1 MSEKVYR
8 SELTPVSFLRR
19 SAYMFPEKTAVVYG
33 GRRYSYSELEERVN
47 RLASRLRDSGLE
59 KGERVAFLCPNTPPM
74 LEGHFAVPA
83 AGLVLVAINTRLGRD
98 EVTYI
103 VEHSGAKMV
112 FVDAELE
119 ALLDDVDSEV
129 ERVRIDDTGEPG
141 DPYEDYLAEGSPEP
155 VESVLEDEEETISIN
170 YTSGTTGRPKGV
182 MYTHRGAYLSALG
195 NAIEIGMG
203 YETRYFWTLPMFHC
217 NGWTYPWAVTAVA
230 ATHVCL
236 RKVEPPRIWELFE
249 EESITHYC
257 AAPTVQIGIVNEDA
271 AHQLETPVIAAIAGA
286 PPSPTLLGGLLDLNI
301 RPMHIYGLTETYGPI
316 TTSGVHPEWEDLD
329 MEERARRMA
338 RQGQGYCTS
347 DLVRVVDENMQDVER
362 DGETMGEIVMH
373 GNMVAKGY
381 FENEEATEEAFEGGW
396 YHSGDVAVWHPDG
409 YIEIRDRDKDIII
422 SGGENIS
429 TIEVEQAVSRHPAV
443 MEAAVVAIPDE
454 KWGERPKAFVV
465 LKKDQEATEE
475 EIIDFCKDHIAR
487 FKAPAAVEF
496 GELPKTSTGKVQKF
510 VLRDKEWSGA
520 KSRSTGARKPVEIF
534 VLLAVLTCVACIVV
548 GLRRLHCGPWRSLAA
563 RRSYSSC
570 ARSGGGL

>member
-1 MSEKVYR
+1 VANTEPRTIYFIREREKEYLLSEKVYR
-8 SELTPVSFLRR
+8 SELSPVSFLRR

-47 RLASRLRDSGLE
+47 RLASRLRDSGLG

-119 ALLDDVDSEV
+119 ALLDDVDDEV
-129 ERVRIDDTGEPG
+129 ERIRIDDTGEPG

-155 VESVLEDEEETISIN
+155 AGSMLEDEEETISIN

-203 YETRYFWTLPMFHC
+203 YETRYLWTLPMFHC
-217 NGWTYPWAVTAVA
+217 NGWTFPWAVTAVA

-249 EESITHYC
+249 EENITHYC

-271 AHQLETPVIAAIAGA
+271 AHPLEIPVTAAIAGA
-286 PPSPTLLGGLLDLNI
+286 PPSPTLLGGLLELNI
-301 RPMHIYGLTETYGPI
+301 SPMHIYGLTETYGPI

-347 DLVRVVDENMQDVER
+347 DLVRVVDDNMQDVER

-381 FENEEATEEAFEGGW
+381 FENEEATEEAFQGGW

-409 YIEIRDRDKDIII
+409 YVEIRDRNKDIII

-429 TIEVEQAVSRHPAV
+429 TIEVEQTVARHPAV
-443 MEAAVVAIPDE
+443 MEAAVVAMPDE

-465 LKKDQEATEE
+465 LKKGQEATEE

-510 VLRDKEWSGA
+510 VLRDKEW
-520 KSRSTGARKPVEIF
+520 TGREKQVN
-534 VLLAVLTCVACIVV
+534 
-548 GLRRLHCGPWRSLAA
+548 
-563 RRSYSSC
+563 
-570 ARSGGGL
+570 

>member
-33 GRRYSYSELEERVN
+33 ERRYTYGELEERVN

-59 KGERVAFLCPNTPPM
+59 KGDRVAFLCPNTPPM

-119 ALLDDVDSEV
+119 DLLADVDV
-129 ERVRIDDTGEPG
+129 ERIRIDDTGEKR
-141 DPYEDYLAEGSPEP
+141 DPYEDYLAEGSPEATP
-155 VESVLEDEEETISIN
+155 DVLEDEEETISIN

-203 YETRYFWTLPMFHC
+203 YETRYLWTLPMFHC

-249 EESITHYC
+249 NENITHYC

-271 AHQLETPVIAAIAGA
+271 AHPLETPVTAAIAGA
-286 PPSPTLLGGLLDLNI
+286 PPSPTLLGGLLELNI
-301 RPMHIYGLTETYGPI
+301 SPMHIYGLTETYGPI
-316 TTSGVHPEWEDLD
+316 TTSGMHPEWEELD
-329 MEERARRMA
+329 MDERARLMA
-338 RQGQGYCTS
+338 RQGQGYCTA
-347 DLVRVVDENMQDVER
+347 DLVRVVDENMNDVQR

-381 FENEEATEEAFEGGW
+381 FENEEATAEAFEGGW

-409 YIEIRDRDKDIII
+409 YIEIRDRNKDIII

-429 TIEVEQAVSRHPAV
+429 TIEIEQAVARHPAV
-443 MEAAVVAIPDE
+443 MEAAVVAMPDE

-465 LKKDQEATEE
+465 LKKDQEVTED

-510 VLRDKEWSGA
+510 VLRDKEWAGRE
-520 KSRSTGARKPVEIF
+520 KQVN
-534 VLLAVLTCVACIVV
+534 
-548 GLRRLHCGPWRSLAA
+548 
-563 RRSYSSC
+563 
-570 ARSGGGL
+570 

>member
-1 MSEKVYR
+1 MGRVAFILGPGERVKERLMSEKVYR

-47 RLASRLRDSGLE
+47 RLSSHLREAGLQ
-59 KGERVAFLCPNTPPM
+59 KGDRVAFLCPNTPPM
-74 LEGHFAVPA
+74 LEAHFAVPA
-83 AGLVLVAINTRLGRD
+83 AGLVLVAINTRLGKD
-98 EVTYI
+98 EVSYI

-119 ALLDDVDSEV
+119 ELLVDGV
-129 ERVRIDDTGEPG
+129 ETVRIEYTGEQG

-155 VESVLEDEEETISIN
+155 TPDELEDEEETISIN

-203 YETRYFWTLPMFHC
+203 YETRYLWTLPMFHC
-217 NGWTYPWAVTAVA
+217 NGWTFPWAVTAVA

-249 EESITHYC
+249 SEHITHYC
-257 AAPTVQIGIVNEDA
+257 AAPTVQIGIVNDDA
-271 AHQLETPVIAAIAGA
+271 AHPLETPVTAAIAGA
-286 PPSPTLLGGLLDLNI
+286 PPSPTLLGGLLELNI
-301 RPMHIYGLTETYGPI
+301 RPMNIYGLTETYGPM
-316 TTSGVHPEWEDLD
+316 TTSGVHPEWEELD
-329 MEERARRMA
+329 MDERARLMA
-338 RQGQGYCTS
+338 RQGQGYTTA
-347 DLVRVVDENMQDVER
+347 DLVRVVDENMNDVER

-409 YIEIRDRDKDIII
+409 YVEIRDRDKDIII

-429 TIEVEQAVSRHPAV
+429 TIEVEQVVSRHPAV

-465 LKKDQEATEE
+465 LKKGREATGE
-475 EIIDFCKDHIAR
+475 EIIDFCKEHIAR

-496 GELPKTSTGKVQKF
+496 GDLPKTSTGKVQKF
-510 VLRDKEWSGA
+510 VLREKEWAGRE
-520 KSRSTGARKPVEIF
+520 KQVN
-534 VLLAVLTCVACIVV
+534 
-548 GLRRLHCGPWRSLAA
+548 
-563 RRSYSSC
+563 
-570 ARSGGGL
+570 

>member
-1 MSEKVYR
+1 LVREREKECLLSEKVYR
-8 SELTPVSFLRR
+8 SELTPVNFLRR

-33 GRRYSYSELEERVN
+33 ERRYSYSELEERVD
-47 RLASRLRDSGLE
+47 RLASRLRDSGLV
-59 KGERVAFLCPNTPPM
+59 KGDRVAFLCPNTPPM

-119 ALLDDVDSEV
+119 DLLADVDEEV
-129 ERVRIDDTGEPG
+129 QRVRIDDTGEPG

-182 MYTHRGAYLSALG
+182 MYTHRGGYLSALG

-203 YETRYFWTLPMFHC
+203 YETRYLWTLPMFHC

-249 EESITHYC
+249 SENITHYC

-271 AHQLETPVIAAIAGA
+271 AHSLEIPVTAAIAGA
-286 PPSPTLLGGLLDLNI
+286 PPSPTLLGGLLELNI
-301 RPMHIYGLTETYGPI
+301 SPMHIYGLTETYGPM

-329 MEERARRMA
+329 MDERARLMA
-338 RQGQGYCTS
+338 RQGQGYCTA

-409 YIEIRDRDKDIII
+409 YIEIRDRNKDIII

-429 TIEVEQAVSRHPAV
+429 TIEVEQAVARHPAV
-443 MEAAVVAIPDE
+443 MEAAVVSMPDE
-454 KWGERPKAFVV
+454 RWGERPKAFVV
-465 LKKDQEATEE
+465 LKKGQEATEE

-487 FKAPAAVEF
+487 FKAPATVEF

-510 VLRDKEWSGA
+510 VLRDKEWAGQQ
-520 KSRSTGARKPVEIF
+520 KKVN
-534 VLLAVLTCVACIVV
+534 
-548 GLRRLHCGPWRSLAA
+548 
-563 RRSYSSC
+563 
-570 ARSGGGL
+570 

>member
-1 MSEKVYR
+1 VANTEPRTIYFIREREKEYLLSEKVYR
-8 SELTPVSFLRR
+8 SELSPVSFLRR

-47 RLASRLRDSGLE
+47 RLASRLRDSGLG

-119 ALLDDVDSEV
+119 ALLDDVDDEV
-129 ERVRIDDTGEPG
+129 ERIRIDDTGEPG
-141 DPYEDYLAEGSPEP
+141 DPYEDYLAKGSPEP
-155 VESVLEDEEETISIN
+155 AGSVLEDEEETISIN

-203 YETRYFWTLPMFHC
+203 YETRYLWTLPMFHC
-217 NGWTYPWAVTAVA
+217 NGWTFPWAVTAVA

-249 EESITHYC
+249 EENITHYC

-271 AHQLETPVIAAIAGA
+271 AHPLEIPVTAAIAGA
-286 PPSPTLLGGLLDLNI
+286 PPSPTLLGGLLELNI
-301 RPMHIYGLTETYGPI
+301 SPMHIYGLTETYGPI

-347 DLVRVVDENMQDVER
+347 DLVRVVDDNMQDVER

-381 FENEEATEEAFEGGW
+381 FENEEATEEAFQGGW

-409 YIEIRDRDKDIII
+409 YVEIRDRNKDIII

-429 TIEVEQAVSRHPAV
+429 TIEVEQTVARHPAV
-443 MEAAVVAIPDE
+443 MEAAVVAMPDE

-465 LKKDQEATEE
+465 LKKGQEATEE

-510 VLRDKEWSGA
+510 VLRDKEW
-520 KSRSTGARKPVEIF
+520 TGREKQVN
-534 VLLAVLTCVACIVV
+534 
-548 GLRRLHCGPWRSLAA
+548 
-563 RRSYSSC
+563 
-570 ARSGGGL
+570 

>member
-33 GRRYSYSELEERVN
+33 GRRYSYSELEQRVN
-47 RLASRLRDSGLE
+47 RLASRLRDSGLG

-74 LEGHFAVPA
+74 LEGHYAVPA

-155 VESVLEDEEETISIN
+155 TDSVLEDEEETISIN
-170 YTSGTTGRPKGV
+170 YTSGTTGKPKGV

-203 YETRYFWTLPMFHC
+203 YETKYLWTLPMFHC
-217 NGWTYPWAVTAVA
+217 NGWTFPWAVTSVA

-249 EESITHYC
+249 DEGITHYC

-271 AHQLETPVIAAIAGA
+271 AHPLETSVTAAIAGA
-286 PPSPTLLGGLLDLNI
+286 PPSPTLLGGLLELNI

-329 MEERARRMA
+329 MDERARLMA
-338 RQGQGYCTS
+338 RQGQGYCTA

-381 FENEEATEEAFEGGW
+381 FENEEATDEAFEGGW

-409 YIEIRDRDKDIII
+409 YIEIRDRNKDIII

-429 TIEVEQAVSRHPAV
+429 TIEVEQAVARHPAV

-465 LKKDQEATEE
+465 LKKGQEATEE

-510 VLRDKEWSGA
+510 VLRDKEWDGQQ
-520 KSRSTGARKPVEIF
+520 KQVN
-534 VLLAVLTCVACIVV
+534 
-548 GLRRLHCGPWRSLAA
+548 
-563 RRSYSSC
+563 
-570 ARSGGGL
+570 